1 MLDSVLITGGAG
13 FIGSNIVER
22 LLSLGVT
29 VTVVDD
35 LSSGRYENIEPFVEN
50 PNFQFVKGTITA
62 LDLLVE
68 LIKKRQIRFIC
79 HQAAVPSVVK
89 SIEEPDYTAD
99 VNIKGTIYVLQA
111 ALKSRCKKVVIAS
124 SCAIYGDCPEL
135 PKRESMP
142 YSPKSP
148 YAITK
153 VANEMYARVY
163 QEIYGLDITC
173 LRYFNVY
180 GKRQS
185 PYSDYAAVI
194 PKFINFALKNDPLT
208 IYGDGLQTRDFIYI
222 EDVVEANLLAL
233 NQTQA
238 AMECFNIA
246 SGKNIN
252 LIELAHIILK
262 LTKSNSEIKHLDPLP
277 GDIRDSLAE
286 ISFTNERLKFKP
298 SYTLEKGLY
307 ETVQWFNQKS
317 C

>member
-1 MLDSVLITGGAG
+1 MLDSVLVTGGAG

-22 LLSLGVT
+22 LLSLRST

-35 LSSGRYENIEPFVEN
+35 LSSGRYENIASFLKN
-50 PNFQFVKGTITA
+50 PEFQFVKGTITD

-68 LIKKRQIRFIC
+68 LIKKRQITFIC

-111 ALKSRCKKVVIAS
+111 ALEGRCKKVVIAS
-124 SCAIYGDCPEL
+124 SCAVYGDSPEL

-163 QEIYGLDITC
+163 REIHGLDITC

-185 PYSDYAAVI
+185 PHSDYAAVI
-194 PKFINFALKNDPLT
+194 PKFINLALKEAPLT
-208 IYGDGLQTRDFIYI
+208 IYGDGLQTRDFVYI

-233 NQTQA
+233 NLKQTK
-238 AMECFNIA
+238 MESFNVA

-252 LIELAHIILK
+252 LIELAGMILK
-262 LTKSNSEIKHLDPLP
+262 LTKSNSEIKHLAPVP
-277 GDIRDSLAE
+277 GDIRDSLAD
-286 ISFTNERLKFKP
+286 ISFTGKKLKFKP

-307 ETVQWFNQKS
+307 ETVKWFTQ
-317 C
+317 